1 MEKTVIHITAP
12 APFVSLSRF
21 CDLTGMSA
29 SSVRR
34 MINEGLM
41 PIIPRESDRLLV
53 LIDLVE
59 VYKLV
64 DSGQFKLETK
74 KQENE

>member
-21 CDLTGMSA
+21 CEMTGLSA
-29 SSVRR
+29 SRVKK
-34 MINEGLM
+34 MISTGDM
-41 PIIPRESDRLLV
+41 PIIPRTTERQTI

-64 DSGQFKLETK
+64 DSGQFKLEMD
-74 KQENE
+74 